1 MTLNPLRY
9 LRRRRR
15 LRHAVEEE
23 VFFLR
28 RAHGAAAYEAALS
41 KLGRPDLTDWGRQIV
56 KGAAR
61 ELKRMAPRSIHH

>member
-28 RAHGAAAYEAALS
+28 RAHGEAAYDAALR
-41 KLGRPDLTDWGRQIV
+41 KLERPDLTHWGREIV
-56 KGAAR
+56 RGAAR
-61 ELKRMAPRSIHH
+61 ELRRTAPKAAYH

>member
-9 LRRRRR
+9 LRHRRR

-28 RAHGAAAYEAALS
+28 RAHGEAAYDAAVR
-41 KLGRPDLTDWGRQIV
+41 KLARSDLTHWGREIV

-61 ELKRMAPRSIHH
+61 ELRRTAPKTAFH